1 MVYTM
6 SEILEYANYDG
17 QLAKIQTGCDLII
30 ESAIESLAYKDSEE
44 AYTEGVEGVV
54 NAMISMVSAAFKA
67 IMDFISKQVEK
78 IDNIV
83 NGKKYQA
90 MMSPEMK
97 AKFDEVTAG
106 KDVKGIDTVE
116 LLKLSKKSEAFIDKF
131 MSTVNG
137 EISKAQSDPSYDT
150 KHLKDY
156 CKNAEDAYDKIY
168 KEMERVGTTKKSLK
182 KADFYAMV
190 KAGNEI
196 NTSMRDYK
204 KKMNSMEKQLTATI
218 KKLNKAGY
226 LKEFTEGDT
235 EFRVYNEGVIS
246 SIKSGIQKVIN
257 SLKNFCFKHARACQ
271 YVCMALSAISAFLT
285 GYNIKETI
293 RYDKQGDAAIK
304 SREKDL
310 ADAKDEYGEIG
321 KMVGMDTKVYK
332 PNRIFYNTSR
342 ELDPKRFD
350 ETTPRKEI
358 QGAENSLKKEK
369 DLKKQIHSENM
380 ATNGVLAAGS
390 VAMATAAKRFKKI
403 ADEQDHKKKEAEE
416 AKKKAES
423 KED

>member
-54 NAMISMVSAAFKA
+54 NAMITMVSAAFKT

-168 KEMERVGTTKKSLK
+168 KEMKRVGTTKKSLK

-196 NTSMRDYK
+196 NTSMKEYK
-204 KKMNSMEKQLTATI
+204 KKMTSMEKQLTATI

-235 EFRVYNEGVIS
+235 EFRVYNEGVID
-246 SIKSGIQKVIN
+246 SIKSGVQKVIN
-257 SLKNFCFKHARACQ
+257 SLKNFLNKHARVCQ
-271 YVCMALSAISAFLT
+271 YVCTALSVFTVLGTVRT
-285 GYNIKETI
+285 GVDEVKWQKHQKEYI
-293 RYDKQGDAAIK
+293 NDVKNSDKWT
-304 SREKDL
+304 
-310 ADAKDEYGEIG
+310 DEG
-321 KMVGMDTKVYK
+321 KKEMIADTKK
-332 PNRIFYNTSR
+332 S
-342 ELDPKRFD
+342 
-350 ETTPRKEI
+350 
-358 QGAENSLKKEK
+358 AKKSGM
-369 DLKKQIHSENM
+369 LTAASTASNL
-380 ATNGVLAAGS
+380 TAAG
-390 VAMATAAKRFKKI
+390 ALAYAAAESKKI
-403 ADEQDHKKKEAEE
+403 ADENDRKKKEAE
-416 AKKKAES
+416 S

>member
-44 AYTEGVEGVV
+44 AYTEGVESVV

-67 IMDFISKQVEK
+67 IADFISKQVEK
-78 IDNIV
+78 IDNII

-196 NTSMRDYK
+196 NTSMKEYK

-235 EFRVYNEGVIS
+235 EFRVYNEGVID
-246 SIKSGIQKVIN
+246 SIKSGVQRVIN
-257 SLKNFCFKHARACQ
+257 SLKNFLNKHARACQ
-271 YVCMALSAISAFLT
+271 YVCTALALLEVIMIPVGRHMVDS
-285 GYNIKETI
+285 NIELAEQNAKDAKELLLKDRMFWRPGKTQEEENAL
-293 RYDKQGDAAIK
+293 REKYDKVGKDLDDVTEHLK
-304 SREKDL
+304 SRRDIKKKKIVAQGL
-310 ADAKDEYGEIG
+310 VKAGVLKAAAAGFKKVAD
-321 KMVGMDTKVYK
+321 
-332 PNRIFYNTSR
+332 
-342 ELDPKRFD
+342 
-350 ETTPRKEI
+350 
-358 QGAENSLKKEK
+358 EN
-369 DLKKQIHSENM
+369 DRKKQ
-380 ATNGVLAAGS
+380 
-390 VAMATAAKRFKKI
+390 
-403 ADEQDHKKKEAEE
+403 EAEE
-416 AKKKAES
+416 AKKNAES

>member
-67 IMDFISKQVEK
+67 IADFISKQVEK

-190 KAGNEI
+190 KAGSEI
-196 NTSMRDYK
+196 NTSMKEYK
-204 KKMNSMEKQLTATI
+204 KKMNSMEKQLSATI

-235 EFRVYNEGVIS
+235 EFRVYNEGAID
-246 SIKSGIQKVIN
+246 SIKSGVQKVIN
-257 SLKNFCFKHARACQ
+257 SLKNFLNKHARVCQ
-271 YVCMALSAISAFLT
+271 YVCTALSVFTVLGTVRT
-285 GYNIKETI
+285 GVDEVKWQKHQKEYI
-293 RYDKQGDAAIK
+293 NDVKNSDKWT
-304 SREKDL
+304 
-310 ADAKDEYGEIG
+310 DEG
-321 KMVGMDTKVYK
+321 KKEMIADTKK
-332 PNRIFYNTSR
+332 S
-342 ELDPKRFD
+342 
-350 ETTPRKEI
+350 
-358 QGAENSLKKEK
+358 AKKSGM
-369 DLKKQIHSENM
+369 LTAASTASNL
-380 ATNGVLAAGS
+380 TAAG
-390 VAMATAAKRFKKI
+390 ALAYAAAESKKI
-403 ADEQDHKKKEAEE
+403 ADENDRKKKEAE
-416 AKKKAES
+416 S

>member
-44 AYTEGVEGVV
+44 AYTEGVESVV

-67 IMDFISKQVEK
+67 IADFISKQVEK

-196 NTSMRDYK
+196 NTSMKEYK

-235 EFRVYNEGVIS
+235 EFRVYNEGVID
-246 SIKSGIQKVIN
+246 SIKSGIQRVVN
-257 SLKNFCFKHARACQ
+257 SIKNFCNKHARVCQ
-271 YVCMALSAISAFLT
+271 YVCTALALFEVIMIPVGRHMVDSNIESAEQNAKDA
-285 GYNIKETI
+285 KEFMLKDRMFWRPGKTQEEEDAL
-293 RYDKQGDAAIK
+293 REKYDKAGKQLDDFAEYLK
-304 SREKDL
+304 SRRDIKKKKMVVQGSVKAGALTAAAAGFKKL
-310 ADAKDEYGEIG
+310 AD
-321 KMVGMDTKVYK
+321 
-332 PNRIFYNTSR
+332 
-342 ELDPKRFD
+342 
-350 ETTPRKEI
+350 
-358 QGAENSLKKEK
+358 EN
-369 DLKKQIHSENM
+369 D
-380 ATNGVLAAGS
+380 
-390 VAMATAAKRFKKI
+390 R
-403 ADEQDHKKKEAEE
+403 KKKEAE
-416 AKKKAES
+416 S

>member
-44 AYTEGVEGVV
+44 AYTEGAEGVV
-54 NAMISMVSAAFKA
+54 NAMITMVSAAFKA

-196 NTSMRDYK
+196 NTSMKEYK
-204 KKMNSMEKQLTATI
+204 KKMTSMEKQLTATI

-235 EFRVYNEGVIS
+235 EFRVYNEGVIDF
-246 SIKSGIQKVIN
+246 IKSGVQKVIN
-257 SLKNFCFKHARACQ
+257 SLKNFLNKHARVCQ
-271 YVCMALSAISAFLT
+271 YVCTALSVFTVLGTVRT
-285 GYNIKETI
+285 GVDEVKWQKHQKEYI
-293 RYDKQGDAAIK
+293 NDVKNSDKWT
-304 SREKDL
+304 
-310 ADAKDEYGEIG
+310 DEG
-321 KMVGMDTKVYK
+321 KKEMIADTKK
-332 PNRIFYNTSR
+332 
-342 ELDPKRFD
+342 
-350 ETTPRKEI
+350 
-358 QGAENSLKKEK
+358 
-369 DLKKQIHSENM
+369 
-380 ATNGVLAAGS
+380 VLRS
-390 VAMATAAKRFKKI
+390 P
-403 ADEQDHKKKEAEE
+403 ECLQ
-416 AKKKAES
+416 
-423 KED
+423 

>member
-54 NAMISMVSAAFKA
+54 NAMITMVSAAFKA

-106 KDVKGIDTVE
+106 KDVRGIDTVE

-156 CKNAEDAYDKIY
+156 CKNAEDVYDKIY

-196 NTSMRDYK
+196 NTSMKEYK
-204 KKMNSMEKQLTATI
+204 KKMTSMEKQLTATI

-235 EFRVYNEGVIS
+235 EFRVYNEGVID
-246 SIKSGIQKVIN
+246 SIKSGVQKVIN
-257 SLKNFCFKHARACQ
+257 SLKNFLNKHARVCQ
-271 YVCMALSAISAFLT
+271 YVCTALSVFTVLGTVRT
-285 GYNIKETI
+285 GVDEVKWQKHQKEYI
-293 RYDKQGDAAIK
+293 NDVKNSDKWT
-304 SREKDL
+304 
-310 ADAKDEYGEIG
+310 DEG
-321 KMVGMDTKVYK
+321 KKEMIADTKK
-332 PNRIFYNTSR
+332 S
-342 ELDPKRFD
+342 
-350 ETTPRKEI
+350 
-358 QGAENSLKKEK
+358 AKKSGM
-369 DLKKQIHSENM
+369 LTAASTASNL
-380 ATNGVLAAGS
+380 TAAG
-390 VAMATAAKRFKKI
+390 ALAYAAAESKKI
-403 ADEQDHKKKEAEE
+403 ADENDRKKKEAE
-416 AKKKAES
+416 S

>member
-67 IMDFISKQVEK
+67 IADFISKQVEK
-78 IDNIV
+78 IDNII
-83 NGKKYQA
+83 NDKKYQA

-196 NTSMRDYK
+196 NTSMKEYK

-235 EFRVYNEGVIS
+235 EFRVYNEGVID
-246 SIKSGIQKVIN
+246 SIKSGVQKVIN
-257 SLKNFCFKHARACQ
+257 SLKNFLNKHARVCQ
-271 YVCMALSAISAFLT
+271 YVCTALSVFTVLGTVRT
-285 GYNIKETI
+285 GVDEVKWQKHQKEYI
-293 RYDKQGDAAIK
+293 NDVKNSDKWT
-304 SREKDL
+304 
-310 ADAKDEYGEIG
+310 DEG
-321 KMVGMDTKVYK
+321 KKEMIADTKK
-332 PNRIFYNTSR
+332 S
-342 ELDPKRFD
+342 
-350 ETTPRKEI
+350 
-358 QGAENSLKKEK
+358 AKKSGM
-369 DLKKQIHSENM
+369 LTAASTASNL
-380 ATNGVLAAGS
+380 TAAG
-390 VAMATAAKRFKKI
+390 ALAYAAAESKKI
-403 ADEQDHKKKEAEE
+403 ADENDRKKKEAE
-416 AKKKAES
+416 S

>member
-54 NAMISMVSAAFKA
+54 NAMITMVNAAFKA

-196 NTSMRDYK
+196 NTSMKEYK
-204 KKMNSMEKQLTATI
+204 KKMTSMEKQLTATI

-235 EFRVYNEGVIS
+235 EFRVYNEGVID
-246 SIKSGIQKVIN
+246 SIKSGVQKVIN
-257 SLKNFCFKHARACQ
+257 SLKNFLNKHARVCQ
-271 YVCMALSAISAFLT
+271 YVCTALSVFTVLGTVRT
-285 GYNIKETI
+285 GVDEVKWQKHQKEYI
-293 RYDKQGDAAIK
+293 NDVKNSDKWT
-304 SREKDL
+304 
-310 ADAKDEYGEIG
+310 DEG
-321 KMVGMDTKVYK
+321 KKEMIADTKK
-332 PNRIFYNTSR
+332 S
-342 ELDPKRFD
+342 
-350 ETTPRKEI
+350 
-358 QGAENSLKKEK
+358 AKKSGM
-369 DLKKQIHSENM
+369 LTAASTASNL
-380 ATNGVLAAGS
+380 TAAG
-390 VAMATAAKRFKKI
+390 ALAYAAAESKKI
-403 ADEQDHKKKEAEE
+403 ADENDRKKKEAE
-416 AKKKAES
+416 S

>member
-54 NAMISMVSAAFKA
+54 NAMISMVSVAFKA

-182 KADFYAMV
+182 KSDFYAMV

-196 NTSMRDYK
+196 NTSMKEYK
-204 KKMNSMEKQLTATI
+204 KKMNSMEKQLTSTI

-246 SIKSGIQKVIN
+246 SIKSGIQRVVN
-257 SLKNFCFKHARACQ
+257 SIKNFLNKHARVCQ
-271 YVCMALSAISAFLT
+271 YVCMAISAIT
-285 GYNIKETI
+285 GVLAY
-293 RYDKQGDAAIK
+293 KQGDVIKEVEARGDRSVNYARDNLKKTKEKYEPLGAIF
-304 SREKDL
+304 
-310 ADAKDEYGEIG
+310 
-321 KMVGMDTKVYK
+321 GMDAEMVSRDPLHKDRVLRYTPGSKIVDAHTDVI
-332 PNRIFYNTSR
+332 RAMNTAADNSKAAHN
-342 ELDPKRFD
+342 KR
-350 ETTPRKEI
+350 KGLA
-358 QGAENSLKKEK
+358 GASA
-369 DLKKQIHSENM
+369 
-380 ATNGVLAAGS
+380 ATAIAAAG
-390 VAMATAAKRFKKI
+390 FKKV
-403 ADEQDHKKKEAEE
+403 ADDNDRKKKEAEE

>member
-44 AYTEGVEGVV
+44 AYTEGVESVV

-67 IMDFISKQVEK
+67 IADFISKQVEK
-78 IDNIV
+78 IDNTI

-116 LLKLSKKSEAFIDKF
+116 LLKFSKKSEAFIDKF

-196 NTSMRDYK
+196 NTSMKEYK

-235 EFRVYNEGVIS
+235 EFRVYNEGVID
-246 SIKSGIQKVIN
+246 SIKSGVQKVIN
-257 SLKNFCFKHARACQ
+257 SLKNFLNKHARVCQ
-271 YVCMALSAISAFLT
+271 YVCTALSVFTVLGTVRT
-285 GYNIKETI
+285 GVDEVKWQKHQKEYI
-293 RYDKQGDAAIK
+293 NDVKNSDKWT
-304 SREKDL
+304 
-310 ADAKDEYGEIG
+310 DEG
-321 KMVGMDTKVYK
+321 KKEMIADTKK
-332 PNRIFYNTSR
+332 S
-342 ELDPKRFD
+342 
-350 ETTPRKEI
+350 
-358 QGAENSLKKEK
+358 AKKSGM
-369 DLKKQIHSENM
+369 LTAASTASNL
-380 ATNGVLAAGS
+380 TAAG
-390 VAMATAAKRFKKI
+390 ALAYAAAESKKI
-403 ADEQDHKKKEAEE
+403 ADENDRKKKEAE
-416 AKKKAES
+416 S